1 MGPELASLN
10 PNARID
16 EWISDCATILD
27 VDDPAL
33 LCNINTRDAYDTLL
47 PNAFTP
53 D

>member
-1 MGPELASLN
+1 MDEKLAALN

-16 EWISDCATILD
+16 EWISDRATILD
-27 VDDPAL
+27 IDDPAL
-33 LCNINTRDAYDTLL
+33 LCNINTRDAYDSLL